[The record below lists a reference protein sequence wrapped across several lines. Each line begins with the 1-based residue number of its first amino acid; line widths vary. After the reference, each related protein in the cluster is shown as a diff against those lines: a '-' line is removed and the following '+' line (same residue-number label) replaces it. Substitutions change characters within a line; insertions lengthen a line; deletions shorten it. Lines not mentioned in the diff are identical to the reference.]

1 MSLYVV
7 DAGVAVK
14 WFIPEPDSDLARQL
28 LKGYERGDDQLIAP
42 DFFIAECANVFWK
55 RADRGDL
62 TKQEATDNLNDLL
75 SLNLSLSPSS
85 ILAPTALLLSQTHRR
100 AVYDC
105 LYLSLALSNKCE
117 FLTADERFYNSMAVA
132 YPQVQLLRNKIF

>member
-14 WFIPEPDSDLARQL
+14 WFIPEPDSGLARQS
-28 LKGYERGDDQLIAP
+28 LKRYERGDDLLIAP

-62 TKQEATDNLNDLL
+62 TKQEAADNLNDLL

-85 ILAPTALLLSQTHRR
+85 TLAPAALLLSQTHRK

-105 LYLSLALSNKCE
+105 LYLALALANGCE
-117 FLTADERFYNSMAVA
+117 FLTADERLYYSMATT
-132 YPQVQLLRNKIF
+132 YPQIQLLRHKTF